1 MANMEID
8 LWLWVWRSAVSRELF
23 VRDVEAETVKLI
35 PIPLMFD
42 AGTED
47 LNQLP

>member
-8 LWLWVWRSAVSRELF
+8 LWLWVWRTAVSRELF
-23 VRDVEAETVKLI
+23 MRDVEAETVKLI
-35 PIPLMFD
+35 PNTTE
-42 AGTED
+42 GTED